1 MLELLW
7 GRGICEGWHL
17 VKDTVSVPAV
27 VSHGVPTMTLLPFL
41 VDQRVAAFEILLDEG
56 ILNLRDSLFQLPFI
70 IHIFKIQKETL
81 CLSRG

>member
-1 MLELLW
+1 
-7 GRGICEGWHL
+7 
-17 VKDTVSVPAV
+17 
-27 VSHGVPTMTLLPFL
+27 MTLLPFL